1 MVKIALTGSPGSGK
15 TTVSEMFKALGAEV
29 INADRICH
37 NLFTPCQK
45 SYHEIVN
52 YFGKE
57 CLNTDKTLNTSYLR
71 QRLISSKKDKEFL
84 ENILH
89 PRIYVKI
96 VEALNQLEDNKRI
109 VMVEIPLLFEVGWE
123 SDFDKVIV
131 VYANKQ
137 RFLGRLQ
144 KKGLSREEAEKIFAL
159 QWPIEKK
166 INKAH
171 FIINNNG
178 DLNTTE
184 KQVKKIWKKL
194 ITDYFKVG
202 FYLK

>member
-1 MVKIALTGSPGSGK
+1 MPKIALTGSPGSGK

-29 INADRICH
+29 INADKICH
-37 NLFTPCQK
+37 NFFIPCQK

-57 CLNTDKTLNTSYLR
+57 CLNPDKTLNTSYLR
-71 QRLISSKKDKEFL
+71 QRLISSKKDKQIL
-84 ENILH
+84 ETILH
-89 PRIYVKI
+89 PRIYAKI
-96 VEALNQLEDNKRI
+96 MEILNQLKEKLVI
-109 VMVEIPLLFEVGWE
+109 IEIPLLFEVGWE

-131 VYANKQ
+131 VYASKEKC
-137 RFLGRLQ
+137 LSRLQ
-144 KKGLSREEAEKIFAL
+144 KKGLSLQEAEKILAL

-171 FIINNNG
+171 FVIDNNG

-184 KQVKKIWKKL
+184 KQVKEIWRKL
-194 ITDYFKVG
+194 ITDYLKVA

>member
-1 MVKIALTGSPGSGK
+1 MLKIALTGSPGSGK
-15 TTVSEMFKALGAEV
+15 TTVSEMFKALGAKV
-29 INADRICH
+29 INADKICH

-71 QRLISSKKDKEFL
+71 QRLISSKKDKQIL
-84 ENILH
+84 ETILH
-89 PRIYVKI
+89 PRIYAKI
-96 VEALNQLEDNKRI
+96 MEILNQLKEKLVI
-109 VMVEIPLLFEVGWE
+109 IEIPLLFEVGWE

-131 VYANKQ
+131 VYASKE
-137 RFLGRLQ
+137 RCLGRLQ

-184 KQVKKIWKKL
+184 KEVKEIWKKL
-194 ITDYFKVG
+194 ITD
-202 FYLK
+202 

>member
-1 MVKIALTGSPGSGK
+1 MLKIALTGSPGSGK
-15 TTVSEMFKALGAEV
+15 TTVSEMFKALGAKV
-29 INADRICH
+29 INADKICH

-71 QRLISSKKDKEFL
+71 QRLISSKKDKQIL
-84 ENILH
+84 ETILH
-89 PRIYVKI
+89 PRIYAKI
-96 VEALNQLEDNKRI
+96 MEILNQLKEKLVI
-109 VMVEIPLLFEVGWE
+109 IEIPLLFEVGWE

-131 VYANKQ
+131 VYASKEKC
-137 RFLGRLQ
+137 LSRLQ

-171 FIINNNG
+171 FVIDNNA

-184 KQVKKIWKKL
+184 KQVKEIWRKL
-194 ITDYFKVG
+194 IVA